1 MPVFISYSHEDRDFA
16 HKLAGS
22 LVSSNVHVWIDTWE
36 LGVGDSIVERIQSA
50 IGKSD
55 CLCVVLSKSAVQ
67 SAWCKKEIN
76 AGLLREL
83 QERRVVVLPLLI
95 EDCELPVFLRDKLY
109 ADFRTD
115 FQSGLRVLLPAIA
128 SATSLSLMRVEHDEY
143 YVDFAFD
150 YGILDDRML
159 LTVNSVFF
167 YNSQPFSVI
176 SRVRILGNE
185 ETTERYRE
193 FRGQGLEWFYAY
205 TTIYALAHAEKIQSC
220 QVHLIGDRPDEQT
233 IVVKDKQS
241 RKALQT
247 RIWCRR
253 LGQDTGKDVVF
264 RYGTIF
270 EALSETLMARQ
281 RKLTLEEE
289 RGLGQLIFGF

>member
-22 LVSSNVHVWIDTWE
+22 LVSRNVHVWIDTWE
-36 LGVGDSIVERIQSA
+36 LSVGDSIVEKIQSA
-50 IGKSD
+50 IGESD
-55 CLCVVLSKSAVQ
+55 CLCVVLSKAAVQ
-67 SAWCKKEIN
+67 SAWCKKELS

-115 FQSGLRVLLPAIA
+115 FQSGLNVLLPAIA

-159 LTVNSVFF
+159 LNVDSVVF
-167 YNSQPFSVI
+167 YNSQPFSVM
-176 SRVRILGNE
+176 SRIRILGNE

-193 FRGQGLEWFYAY
+193 FARQGLEWFYAY
-205 TTIYALAHAEKIQSC
+205 TTIYALAHSEKVQSC
-220 QVHLIGDRPDEQT
+220 QVYLEGDRPDEQT

-247 RIWCRR
+247 HVWCRR

-270 EALSETLMARQ
+270 EALSETLEARQ
-281 RKLTLEEE
+281 RELTPEER